1 MIEEYRLSLKMPEVE
16 EIFDLIF
23 YRPLAFLFVQSI
35 KRFSITPNQITFISM
50 MFGFFAAWQ
59 FSHGTSEALIIGGA
73 LFVVSNVLDCADG
86 QLARIQKSGSLLG
99 RVIDGVAD
107 YIVGLAVFISIGF
120 GFAAINHEM
129 WILVILAGFSTAMH
143 AIFFDH
149 YQNEF
154 MSTVRSEI
162 NFLDKEIEQ
171 FSSEVERMRIEKS
184 NSTKIIFLILYL
196 KYLNI
201 QKQFGKRS
209 DNIGYAPD
217 QYKKENSVLI
227 RFWSFIGPTTNRTI
241 LIFFAFLG
249 RIDIYLW
256 VILIAG
262 NLWLIFCRVYQYSID
277 NKKKT
282 SSVNA

>member
-1 MIEEYRLSLKMPEVE
+1 MQEAE

-23 YRPLAFLFVQSI
+23 YRPFAFLFVQSI
-35 KRFSITPNQITFISM
+35 KHFPITPNQITIISM
-50 MFGFFAAWQ
+50 IFGLLAAWQ
-59 FSHGTSEALIIGGA
+59 FSYGTSEALIIGGL
-73 LFVVSNVLDCADG
+73 LFVVSNILDCADG
-86 QLARIQKSGSLLG
+86 QLARIQQSGSLLG

-107 YIVGLAVFISIGF
+107 YIVGLAVFIGIGF
-120 GFAAINHEM
+120 GLAAMNHEI
-129 WILVILAGFSTAMH
+129 WILVVLAGFSTAMH

-154 MSTVRSEI
+154 ISTVRSEK
-162 NFLDKEIEQ
+162 NFIDKEIEQ

-201 QKQFGKRS
+201 QKRFGKRS
-209 DNIGYAPD
+209 DNFSYNPG
-217 QYKKENSVLI
+217 QYKKENSVVI

-256 VILIAG
+256 IILIAG
-262 NLWLIFCRVYQYSID
+262 NLWLVFCRVYQYIID
-277 NKKKT
+277 NKKK
-282 SSVNA
+282 SLSINA